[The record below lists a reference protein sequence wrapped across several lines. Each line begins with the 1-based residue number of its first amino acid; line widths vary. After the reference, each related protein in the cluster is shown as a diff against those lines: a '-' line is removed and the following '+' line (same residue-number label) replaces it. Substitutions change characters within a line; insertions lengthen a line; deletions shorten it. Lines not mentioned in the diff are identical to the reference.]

1 VRPSKPVA
9 KRRRRSQRHSC
20 DTGWVRLPAPIYPGK
35 PGCQNISAADRV
47 LSPPFIW
54 TRGQL
59 TPLATLVQWVS
70 SRYALTIMVHVL
82 TLATSS
88 SGTVT
93 VVLGAISVA
102 AALVALSVAAQQT
115 RQLKQ
120 QIEKL
125 ANTENALQETQSRID
140 GLSTEVYDVLE
151 LYKAASSSAALLST
165 MRKLAINCGQVF
177 SQENIFLKKFL
188 ESQLDLLVKSSGE
201 ATTQHLEVQASNEVA
216 GMALNLVKLAQPNEE
231 VITTSYVSTDKYW
244 DDPSGQ
250 RYLEVNE
257 ELIKNRNVSIT
268 RIFLFD
274 SQESEEKSR
283 PEMAKQHA
291 AGIKVR
297 TALTRNLT
305 IDLKRDMFL
314 LGSRLAAENV
324 MTNDQNDIL
333 SVRIWDSS
341 QKEVGEFAE
350 RMDILMHASVGYDP
364 DRDSVAVTP

>member
-1 VRPSKPVA
+1 MHHDHGVGK
-9 KRRRRSQRHSC
+9 
-20 DTGWVRLPAPIYPGK
+20 LPPRQTIP
-35 PGCQNISAADRV
+35 
-47 LSPPFIW
+47 SPP
-54 TRGQL
+54 
-59 TPLATLVQWVS
+59 
-70 SRYALTIMVHVL
+70 
-82 TLATSS
+82 
-88 SGTVT
+88 
-93 VVLGAISVA
+93 VVLPYRLLLHVIAYIHSVVLVLASGSSNGTISVILGSVSVA
-102 AALVALSVAAQQT
+102 AAIAALSFAAHQT

-125 ANTENALQETQSRID
+125 ANTETALQETQSRID
-140 GLSTEVYDVLE
+140 GLSTEVYEVLE
-151 LYKAASSSAALLST
+151 LYKAASSSASLLTT
-165 MRKLAINCGQVF
+165 MRKLAMNCGQVF
-177 SQENIFLKKFL
+177 AQENIFLKQFL

-201 ATTQHLEVQASNEVA
+201 ATTSHLEVQASNEVA
-216 GMALNLVKLAQPNEE
+216 GMALNLVKLAQPNDE

-257 ELIKNRNVSIT
+257 ELIQKHNVSIT

-283 PEMAKQHA
+283 SEMAKQCE

-297 TALTRNLT
+297 TVLTKNLT

-314 LGSRLAAENV
+314 LGLRLAAENV

-341 QKEVGEFAE
+341 QKEVGEFAD
-350 RMDILMHASVGYDP
+350 RMNVLMHSSTEYNPATVNS
-364 DRDSVAVTP
+364 A